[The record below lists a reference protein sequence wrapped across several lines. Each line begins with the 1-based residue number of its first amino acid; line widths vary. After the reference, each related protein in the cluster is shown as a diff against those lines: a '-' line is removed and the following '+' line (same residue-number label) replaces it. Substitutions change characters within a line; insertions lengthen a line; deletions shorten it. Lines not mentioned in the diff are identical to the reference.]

1 MAPQSLLLVAL
12 GGAAGTSIR
21 QLVAQL
27 MPVSDGGWPTATFAV
42 NISGAFLLGVLVEAL
57 ARGGPDVG
65 WRLRARLFA
74 GVGFCGALTTYSTL
88 AVEVLLLVRGDQSET
103 AVAYAVA
110 SVVAGLLAAAAGV
123 VVASAA
129 HRRSDSSGPSRS

>member
-12 GGAAGTSIR
+12 GGAMGTSIR

-27 MPVSDGGWPTATFAV
+27 LPVSDGGWPAATFAV
-42 NISGAFLLGVLVEAL
+42 NVSGALLLGVLLEAL
-57 ARGGPDVG
+57 ARGGTEVG
-65 WRLRARLFA
+65 WRLRTRLFA
-74 GVGFCGALTTYSTL
+74 GVGFCGALTTYRTL
-88 AVEVLLLVRGDQSET
+88 AVEVLLLVRGDQSGT

-129 HRRSDSSGPSRS
+129 HRRGDSPGPSRS

>member
-12 GGAAGTSIR
+12 GGVVGTSIR

-27 MPVSDGGWPTATFAV
+27 LPVGGGGWPAATFAV
-42 NISGAFLLGVLVEAL
+42 NVSGAFLLGVLLEAL
-57 ARGGPDVG
+57 TRGGTDVG

-88 AVEVLLLVRGDQSET
+88 AVEVLLLVRGDQLGT
-103 AVAYAVA
+103 AVAYAVV

-123 VVASAA
+123 VVSAAA
-129 HRRSDSSGPSRS
+129 HRRGDSPGPSRS

>member
-12 GGAAGTSIR
+12 GGAMGTSIR

-27 MPVSDGGWPTATFAV
+27 LPVSDGGWPAATFAV
-42 NISGAFLLGVLVEAL
+42 NVSGALLLGVLLEAL
-57 ARGGPDVG
+57 ARGGTEVG
-65 WRLRARLFA
+65 WRLRTRLFA

-88 AVEVLLLVRGDQSET
+88 AVEVLLLVRGDQSGT

-123 VVASAA
+123 VVSSAA
-129 HRRSDSSGPSRS
+129 HRRGDSPGPSRS

>member
-1 MAPQSLLLVAL
+1 MAPLSLLLVAL

-27 MPVSDGGWPTATFAV
+27 MPVSDGGWPAATFAV
-42 NISGAFLLGVLVEAL
+42 NVSGAFLLGVLLEAL
-57 ARGGPDVG
+57 ARGGTEVG
-65 WRLRARLFA
+65 WRLRTRLFA

-88 AVEVLLLVRGDQSET
+88 AVEVLLLVRGDQSGT

-129 HRRSDSSGPSRS
+129 HRRGDSPGPSPS

>member
-1 MAPQSLLLVAL
+1 
-12 GGAAGTSIR
+12 
-21 QLVAQL
+21 
-27 MPVSDGGWPTATFAV
+27 MPVSDGGWPAATFAV
-42 NISGAFLLGVLVEAL
+42 NVSGAFLLGVLLEAL
-57 ARGGPDVG
+57 ARGGTEVG
-65 WRLRARLFA
+65 WRLRTRLFA

>member
-12 GGAAGTSIR
+12 GGAMGTSIR

-27 MPVSDGGWPTATFAV
+27 LPVSDGGWPAATLAV
-42 NISGAFLLGVLVEAL
+42 NVSGAFLLGVLLEAL
-57 ARGGPDVG
+57 ARGGTEVG
-65 WRLRARLFA
+65 WRLRTRLFA

-88 AVEVLLLVRGDQSET
+88 AVEALLLVRGDQSGT

-110 SVVAGLLAAAAGV
+110 SVVAGLLAAVAGLV
-123 VVASAA
+123 VSAAA
-129 HRRSDSSGPSRS
+129 HRRGDSPGPSRS